1 MSNEIGIHFKWKHY
15 SVKED
20 TNMFQLEMLQRQNK
34 TNIPINHDYLTIYRS
49 QLQPISQLSSSYFT
63 TQYFTV

>member
-1 MSNEIGIHFKWKHY
+1 METLH

-20 TNMFQLEMLQRQNK
+20 TNMFQLEMLQHQNK

-49 QLQPISQLSSSYFT
+49 QLQPIS
-63 TQYFTV
+63 